1 MTSEWYLYT
10 VIFSGSASEKA
21 EEGKSEGDVLAII
34 YFMAWTEGEAKWY
47 SHSSNNCRQA
57 YGMKLKAI
65 ND

>member
-57 YGMKLKAI
+57 
-65 ND
+65 